1 MSLRRAK
8 ALKRINYGDKWKFR
22 NSFDAVFKVLL
33 LVFCLA
39 MIVLFV
45 YTGFFSES
53 NVSEKVLMSLL
64 SGGGMSGAFILY
76 MKWRIIELVIAKG
89 QQDPNSLNADFLNR
103 ALSLIQRTEGEA
115 KDGEKQ

>member
-1 MSLRRAK
+1 MSLRRVK
-8 ALKRINYGDKWKFR
+8 AFKNDKRKFG
-22 NSFDAVFKVLL
+22 NSFDAIFKVLL
-33 LVFCLA
+33 LLLCLA

-45 YTGFFSES
+45 YKGFFSES
-53 NVSEKVLMSLL
+53 DVSEKVFMSLL
-64 SGGGMSGAFILY
+64 SGGAMSAAFLLY

-103 ALSLIQRTEGEA
+103 ALSLIQRTEGKT